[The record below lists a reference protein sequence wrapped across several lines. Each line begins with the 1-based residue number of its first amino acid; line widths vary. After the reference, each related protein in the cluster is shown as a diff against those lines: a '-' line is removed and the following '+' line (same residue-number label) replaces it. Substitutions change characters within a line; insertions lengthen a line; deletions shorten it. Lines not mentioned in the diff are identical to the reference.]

1 MRVIFSGGTA
11 DLSAIQSVSVGESDG
26 KVKILVVHHETGGS
40 EKINF
45 INLRSKIHYNPDVE
59 MTKGFAEE
67 IVKDI
72 ENLTKNPDMPI
83 EQVIELKVWVTGHL
97 QVNLKTTTDVQAIIA
112 LAELCWGWLF
122 GSNKAPSDRQ
132 LELRTGLDPRTITR
146 LTSKDSYKVYVEELM
161 SNDFHGEG
169 RTREEFWAWI
179 KGYGDMPAQFGKRMR
194 LSEDDISGIML
205 RAYNRNKNISCLCI
219 EFIDKDLD
227 EQYIYEHVI
236 ALLKDNNIESEVR
249 WNDIPTNDRLIA
261 LYSVKIQ
268 KDPNSDDEHFVEYFG
283 EDIIPEDE
291 IFKIVDRNEACL
303 CIWLANDYYYAWR
316 YVVGFLE
323 DEIIEAEVYWYNE
336 PTNRRLI
343 PKQPYKL
350 HIS

>member
-1 MRVIFSGGTA
+1 MKVVFGSADTA
-11 DLSAIQSVSVGESDG
+11 ELSAIQSVRVSNTNG
-26 KVKILVVHHETGGS
+26 KIKILVRHKTKRTEKGS
-40 EKINF
+40 AINFREKIQ
-45 INLRSKIHYNPDVE
+45 YNPDVE
-59 MTKGFAEE
+59 LTTEFAEE

-83 EQVIELKVWVTGHL
+83 EQVIKLKVWATGYL
-97 QVNLKTTTDVQAIIA
+97 QVDLKTTTDGQAIIA
-112 LAELCWGWLF
+112 LAELHWGWLF
-122 GSNKAPSDRQ
+122 GSSKAPSDRQ
-132 LELRTGLDPRTITR
+132 LELRTGLDASSITR
-146 LTSKDSYKVYVEELM
+146 LASKDDYKAYVEELM

-169 RTREEFWAWI
+169 RTREEFLAWI

-227 EQYIYEHVI
+227 AQYIYEHVI
-236 ALLKDNNIESEVR
+236 ALFKDNNIESEVL

-261 LYSVKIQ
+261 LYSGKIR
-268 KDPNSDDEHFVEYFG
+268 KDPNSDNEHFVEYFG
-283 EDIIPEDE
+283 EDIIPENE
-291 IFKIVDRNEACL
+291 IFKIVDGNEVCL

-323 DEIIEAEVYWYNE
+323 DEIIEAEVYWYNQ

-343 PKQPYKL
+343 PKKPYKL
-350 HIS
+350 HIL